1 MLSANGTFCL
11 YRLQTVRGVENPSS
25 KWSVFYRIARWL
37 WVRRMGL
44 INPIHSLYLFTM
56 IVFLNGVF
64 ERMSPAVVWM
74 NVKDTGYEVNI
85 SLNTFASIQHMK
97 EGRLYTHLQ
106 IKEDAHTL
114 FGFVEKS
121 EREIFKMLLS
131 VSGIGASIARTMLS
145 SLDPKQ
151 ITNAIASGDVITVQ
165 SIKGIGSKTAQR
177 VILDL
182 KDKVLKLY
190 DLDEVS
196 MFQNNTN
203 RDEALS
209 ALEVLGFVRKAS
221 EKLVEK
227 IIKESPDSS
236 VEYII
241 KQALKNL

>member
-1 MLSANGTFCL
+1 MIAHIQGKLVEKSPTHVVIDCA
-11 YRLQTVRGVENPSS
+11 GV
-25 KWSVFYRIARWL
+25 
-37 WVRRMGL
+37 
-44 INPIHSLYLFTM
+44 
-56 IVFLNGVF
+56 
-64 ERMSPAVVWM
+64 
-74 NVKDTGYEVNI
+74 GYHVNI
-85 SLNTFASIQHMK
+85 SLHTYSLLPQTDFIK
-97 EGRLYTHLQ
+97 LYAHLQ

-121 EREIFKMLLS
+121 EREIFKLLLS

-151 ITNAIASGDVITVQ
+151 ITNAIASGDVVTIQ

-190 DLDEVS
+190 DLDEIS
-196 MFQNNTN
+196 MSKSNTN

-209 ALEVLGFVRKAS
+209 ALEVLGFVRKTS
-221 EKLVEK
+221 ERIIEK
-227 IIKESPDSS
+227 IVKEDPEAS
-236 VEYII
+236 VESII